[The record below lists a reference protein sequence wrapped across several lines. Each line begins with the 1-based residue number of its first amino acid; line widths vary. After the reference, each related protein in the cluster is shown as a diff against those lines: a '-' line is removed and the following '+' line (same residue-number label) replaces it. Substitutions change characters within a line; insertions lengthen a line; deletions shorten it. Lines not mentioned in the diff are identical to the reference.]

1 MAEAMGHELAVVA
14 AVVLGV
20 AVQLVALKWV
30 RVGQREHYLPG
41 RIGIFFALWYRA
53 SFVNQALLVIGFIL
67 LIGSFARNLGTVAHL
82 VIAAAMVACVLAMP
96 VGLGFRGRTSKLA
109 LTARL
114 KRLLVVVGLIDA
126 ALTFVGWLLGFP
138 LAFAL
143 LGGYLAPAVVELAL
157 VLTRPLEDRL
167 MQRYVDDASE
177 RLRRV
182 RPRVVGITGSFGKTT
197 TKNYLATLLEGSV
210 RAVASPASFNNRG
223 GLARAINERLV
234 PGTEV
239 FIAEMGTFGP
249 GEIAALCAWI
259 PPQIAVITALGP
271 VHLERFGSEAS
282 ILRAKLEITEQASV
296 VIINIDYPRLAL
308 AAKALAGSAN
318 PRRIIKVSAI
328 TLDADVTV
336 KPNEEGELLVY
347 LAGSKLGKIDAG
359 EIAPTNLACAIAAA
373 LECGVT
379 PQALQDRL
387 GHVTSPANRLVT
399 AVVPESGI
407 EVLDDT
413 YNSNPAGARRAL
425 AALERRGAE
434 AATKFVVTP
443 GMVELGKRQYPE
455 NYSLGKAAGLVADQ
469 LIIVGKTNRAA
480 LVGGAAE
487 AQAETP
493 QSRLDAI
500 VTVRDRASAIA
511 HVKRYSKAGDVV
523 LYENDLPD
531 HYP

>member
-1 MAEAMGHELAVVA
+1 MGRELAVV
-14 AVVLGV
+14 V
-20 AVQLVALKWV
+20 AVALGILAQAGAIKWV
-30 RVGQREHYLPG
+30 RVAQREHYLPG

-53 SFVNQALLVIGFIL
+53 SFVNQALLVIGFVL
-67 LIGSFARNLGTVAHL
+67 VVGGFVTALGTLGHLIVAAVL
-82 VIAAAMVACVLAMP
+82 VLCLALAP

-109 LTARL
+109 LTTRM
-114 KRLLVVVGLIDA
+114 KRLLVTIGIIDVVATLI
-126 ALTFVGWLLGFP
+126 GWLVGFP

-143 LGGYLAPAVVELAL
+143 AAGYLAPAVVELAL
-157 VLTRPLEDRL
+157 VVTQPLEDRFL
-167 MQRYVDDASE
+167 QRYVDDATE
-177 RLRRV
+177 RLLRV

-249 GEIAALCAWI
+249 GEIAALCAWV
-259 PPQIAVITALGP
+259 PPEIAVITALGP

-296 VIINIDYPRLAL
+296 VIINVDYPRLAL
-308 AAKALAGSAN
+308 AAKALAGSATQ
-318 PRRIIKVSAI
+318 RRIIKVSSIA
-328 TLDADVTV
+328 LDVDVTV
-336 KPNEEGELLVY
+336 KPNEEGELVIY
-347 LAGSKLGKIDAG
+347 LAGSKLTKIEAG
-359 EIAPTNLACAIAAA
+359 DIAPTNLACAIAAA

-379 PQALQDRL
+379 PKAIGDRL
-387 GHVTSPANRLVT
+387 GLVTSPANRLVT

-425 AALERRGAE
+425 AALERRGSE
-434 AATKFVVTP
+434 TATKFVVTP

-455 NYSLGKAAGLVADQ
+455 NYSLGKAVGVVAHQ
-469 LIIVGKTNRAA
+469 LIVVGATNRAA

-487 AQAETP
+487 AQAEST
-493 QSRLDAI
+493 QSRLA
-500 VTVRDRASAIA
+500 TVITVKDRASAIA
-511 HVKRYSKAGDVV
+511 HVKRSAKAGDVV